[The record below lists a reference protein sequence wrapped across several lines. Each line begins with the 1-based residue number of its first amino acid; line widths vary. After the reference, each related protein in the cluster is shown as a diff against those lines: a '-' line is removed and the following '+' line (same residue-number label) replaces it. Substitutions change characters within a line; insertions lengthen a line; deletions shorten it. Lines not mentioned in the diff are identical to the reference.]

1 MGLIYKQVHFRG
13 AKKSKALRTLM
24 DTGASLS
31 LIRAAEAREIGA
43 PLKTPIPLQLEF
55 GKGSTKVKE
64 ILSAAVKLDKY
75 NILWHF
81 YVVPS
86 LTEEAIIG
94 ADFFQHYRIKLDP
107 KTEEL
112 IIDPR
117 YLKAKLVRGV
127 DVLSGI

>member
-1 MGLIYKQVHFRG
+1 MGLIYKQVRFRG
-13 AKKSKALRTLM
+13 VKKAKRLKTLM

-43 PLKTPIPLQLEF
+43 PLKTPIPLRLEF
-55 GKGSTKVKE
+55 GKGSTQVRE
-64 ILSAAVKLDKY
+64 LLPAAVKLDKY

-81 YVVPS
+81 YAVPG

-94 ADFFQHYRIKLDP
+94 ADFFRHYRIKLDP

-112 IIDPR
+112 IIDPK
-117 YLKAKLVRGV
+117 YLKAKLVRGR
-127 DVLSGI
+127 